1 MIPTIKLPDEKGPF
15 DIFGDIHGCYDELR
29 ILLGR
34 LGYEVADASENYTGK
49 LSNTNLTAEPL
60 DAHVSVKC
68 PAGRKAIFLG
78 DLVDRGPKVPQVLK
92 LVMSMVAAGDAF
104 CLPGNHDVKL
114 AKKLNGRNVMVAH
127 GLAETLEQLEQ
138 ESDAF
143 KNSVALFIDGLASHI
158 ILDDGKLVVAHA
170 GMKEALQGQDTDRV
184 RSFALYG
191 QTTGKTDEYGLP
203 VRADWAR
210 DYRGKR
216 MVVYG
221 HTPVANSEWING
233 TINIDNGCVF
243 GGKLTALR
251 YPEKELVSV
260 PAAKTYWQSPKPLV

>member
-1 MIPTIKLPDEKGPF
+1 MIPTINLPDEKGPF
-15 DIFGDIHGCYDELR
+15 DIVGDIHGCYDELE
-29 ILLGR
+29 ILLQR
-34 LGYEVADASENYTGK
+34 LGYEITKSE
-49 LSNTNLTAEPL
+49 EPG
-60 DAHVSVKC
+60 AQMTVQC
-68 PAGRKAIFLG
+68 PPGRKAIFLG
-78 DLVDRGPKVPQVLK
+78 DLVDRGPKILQVLK
-92 LVMSMVAAGDAF
+92 LVMSMVAAGDAL

-127 GLAETLEQLEQ
+127 GLAQTLEQLDA
-138 ESDAF
+138 ESDTF
-143 KNSVALFIDGLASHI
+143 KQSVAQFIDGLASHL

-170 GMKEALQGQDTDRV
+170 GMKESLQGKDTDRV

-203 VRADWAR
+203 VRAEWAR
-210 DYRGKR
+210 EYYGKA

-221 HTPVANSEWING
+221 HTPIANSEWING

-243 GGKLTALR
+243 GGMLTALR

-260 PAAKTYWQSPKPLV
+260 AAAETYWESPKPLL